1 MECNLVWNHNRT
13 SEFNLKSQVW
23 FLTKIARR
31 EVQLPLY
38 YIHLKIT
45 QQYYYLITKIQLFS
59 QYLVSTNISLIQL
72 GTKVA
77 IQWFSLSYIF
87 LQFDW
92 LP

>member
-1 MECNLVWNHNRT
+1 MISKSNEHAARVRFEIT
-13 SEFNLKSQVW
+13 SMISDQ
-23 FLTKIARR
+23 IAQH

-38 YIHLKIT
+38 YIHLEII
-45 QQYYYLITKIQLFS
+45 QSLFIAKIQD
-59 QYLVSTNISLIQL
+59 YTVVSTNILLIQL

-77 IQWFSLSYIF
+77 KFAIQWFSLSFIF